1 MFELVDDGQERTG
14 ASIKVIGVGGAG
26 GNAVNRMIES
36 GLRGVEFLA
45 ANTDA
50 QVLTQSRCA
59 RQLQLGAGITRGL
72 GSGARPEVGK
82 AAAEADE
89 TMIAEALEGA
99 DMVFVTAGMGGG
111 TGTGA
116 APVVARIARSLGALT
131 VAVVTRPFEFEGR
144 RRMQSA
150 EDGLR
155 ELRANVDTLIVIPN
169 QRLLTIV
176 DKNTPLREAFRT
188 ADQVLHH
195 ATKGIS
201 DLITVPGLVNLDF
214 ADVKTVMAERG
225 NALMGAG
232 VATGENR
239 AYEAAQSAVSSP
251 LLDDISITGAEALLV
266 NVTGGESMSLHEINE
281 AVSVVV
287 DAAGRDANVIF
298 GAVIDDSMGDAISI
312 TVIATG
318 FGKAEERRVAEP
330 VVKGRPAGLP
340 GAFAPGHAAAHASG
354 NGSGS
359 GLPRIIPMT
368 PPAERAPSAPV
379 TVRMELEDDELPEIE
394 GIGEMVALEEDEP
407 KPAGAAAGASSRG
420 TFRMAPGSL
429 RRPFGGRVISKDNM
443 DVPAFMRKQMD

>member
-1 MFELVDDGQERTG
+1 MFELVDEGQERTG

-26 GNAVNRMIES
+26 GNAVNRMMES

-50 QVLTQSRCA
+50 QVLAQSRCE
-59 RQLQLGAGITRGL
+59 RRLQIGAGITRGL
-72 GSGARPEVGK
+72 GSGAKPEVGRQ
-82 AAAEADE
+82 AAEADE

-116 APVVARIARSLGALT
+116 APVVARIARGLGALT

-144 RRMQSA
+144 RRSQAA
-150 EDGLR
+150 EEGLR
-155 ELRANVDTLIVIPN
+155 ELRQNVDTLIVIPN
-169 QRLLTIV
+169 QRLLAIV

-232 VATGENR
+232 IATGENR

-251 LLDDISITGAEALLV
+251 LLDDISIAGAEALLV

-281 AVSVVV
+281 AASVVV

-298 GAVIDDSMGDAISI
+298 GAVIDEAMGDAISI

-318 FGKAEERRVAEP
+318 FARAEERRVPETAHHA
-330 VVKGRPAGLP
+330 RAAGLP
-340 GAFAPGHAAAHASG
+340 GAIAGPTVSTGTG
-354 NGSGS
+354 G

-368 PPAERAPSAPV
+368 PPAERTPAAPV
-379 TVRMELEDDELPEIE
+379 TVRMELEDDELEDL
-394 GIGEMVALEEDEP
+394 GALDDEST
-407 KPAGAAAGASSRG
+407 KPAPVAAASRP
-420 TFRMAPGSL
+420 TFRMTPGSL

>member
-1 MFELVDDGQERTG
+1 MLELIDDGKQVLG

-26 GNAVNRMIES
+26 GNAVNRMIQS
-36 GLRGVEFLA
+36 GLGGVEFIA

-50 QVLTQSRCA
+50 QVLDQSLSP
-59 RQLQLGAGITRGL
+59 QKLQLGTGVTKGL
-72 GSGARPEVGK
+72 GSGANPNVGRD
-82 AAAEADE
+82 AAEEDE
-89 TMIAEALEGA
+89 ARISELLQGA

-116 APVVARIARSLGALT
+116 APVVARIAKAQGALT

-144 RRMQSA
+144 RRMQLA
-150 EDGLR
+150 DDGLR
-155 ELRANVDTLIVIPN
+155 ELKERVDTLIVIPN

-176 DKNTPLREAFRT
+176 DRTTPLKEAFRV

-232 VATGENR
+232 HATGPNR

-251 LLDDISITGAEALLV
+251 LLDDISISGAEALLV
-266 NVTGGESMSLHEINE
+266 NVTGGESMTLHEINE
-281 AVSVVV
+281 AVTVVV
-287 DAAGRDANVIF
+287 DAAGHDANVIF
-298 GAVIDDSMGDAISI
+298 GAVIDEHMGDGLSI

-318 FGKAEERRVAEP
+318 FGKGEP
-330 VVKGRPAGLP
+330 KRMNQPMGMPQ
-340 GAFAPGHAAAHASG
+340 AAHASQ
-354 NGSGS
+354 
-359 GLPRIIPMT
+359 PRIYPMAERIQRPAAVPAT
-368 PPAERAPSAPV
+368 PPPSLEEPA
-379 TVRMELEDDELPEIE
+379 LEDESV
-394 GIGEMVALEEDEP
+394 VATTRP
-407 KPAGAAAGASSRG
+407 GYKMAASS
-420 TFRMAPGSL
+420 P
-429 RRPFGGRVISKDNM
+429 RRPFGGRAITRDNM

>member
-1 MFELVDDGQERTG
+1 MFELVDDGHDVSG

-36 GLRGVEFLA
+36 GLTGVEFLA

-50 QVLTQSRCA
+50 QVLNQSRCP
-59 RQLQLGAGITRGL
+59 RKLQLGADITRGL
-72 GSGARPEVGK
+72 GSGAKPEVGRQ
-82 AAAEADE
+82 AAESDE
-89 TMIAEALEGA
+89 AMIAESLTGA

-131 VAVVTRPFEFEGR
+131 VGVVTKPFEFEGR
-144 RRMQSA
+144 RRAQSA

-155 ELRANVDTLIVIPN
+155 ELRGNVDTLIVIPN

-232 VATGENR
+232 VATGPNR

-251 LLDDISITGAEALLV
+251 LLDDISIAGAEALLV

-298 GAVIDDSMGDAISI
+298 GAVIDERMGDAISI

-318 FGKAEERRVAEP
+318 FARADEKRAPEAAYN
-330 VVKGRPAGLP
+330 GRPAGLP
-340 GAFAPGHAAAHASG
+340 GAFAGV
-354 NGSGS
+354 GSGAPHYS
-359 GLPRIIPMT
+359 NASHPTSAPPRIIPMT
-368 PPAERAPSAPV
+368 QPVERIAPAPIL
-379 TVRMELEDDELPEIE
+379 VRSELDDDDMADIEIDD
-394 GIGEMVALEEDEP
+394 GPLE
-407 KPAGAAAGASSRG
+407 PAMTASSSQSTARPA
-420 TFRMAPGSL
+420 FKMAPGSL
-429 RRPFGGRVISKDNM
+429 RRPFGGRMISKDNM

>member
-1 MFELVDDGQERTG
+1 MFELVEDGKVVTG

-26 GNAVNRMIES
+26 GNAVNRMIEA
-36 GLRGVEFLA
+36 GLKGVDFIA

-50 QVLTQSRCA
+50 QVLDQSRCPK
-59 RQLQLGAGITRGL
+59 RIQLGTGITKGL
-72 GSGARPEVGK
+72 GSGANPGVGRE
-82 AAAEADE
+82 AAEEDE
-89 TMIAEALEGA
+89 ALIAETLAGS

-144 RRMQSA
+144 RRLQIA
-150 EDGLR
+150 EEGLR
-155 ELRANVDTLIVIPN
+155 ELREKVDTLIVIPN
-169 QRLLTIV
+169 QRLLAIV
-176 DKNTPLREAFRT
+176 EKHTPLKEAFKV
-188 ADQVLHH
+188 ADQVLHY

-232 VATGENR
+232 HASGPNR
-239 AYEAAQSAVSSP
+239 AYEAAQCAVSSP
-251 LLDDISITGAEALLV
+251 LLDDVSISGAEALLV

-281 AVSVVV
+281 AVTVVV

-298 GAVIDDSMGDAISI
+298 GAVIDETMGDALSI

-318 FGKAEERRVAEP
+318 FGKGEASRKPIESP
-330 VVKGRPAGLP
+330 RPA
-340 GAFAPGHAAAHASG
+340 AS
-354 NGSGS
+354 
-359 GLPRIIPMT
+359 RILEMESRQ
-368 PPAERAPSAPV
+368 PA
-379 TVRMELEDDELPEIE
+379 VRPHIVIRPTMDEYDD
-394 GIGEMVALEEDEP
+394 GEMPDPQVQEAA
-407 KPAGAAAGASSRG
+407 PAATAPRPA
-420 TFRMAPGSL
+420 FRMAPGTA
-429 RRPFGGRVISKDNM
+429 RRPFGGRALTKDNM

>member
-1 MFELVDDGQERTG
+1 MLELIDDGKAVLG

-26 GNAVNRMIES
+26 GNAVNRMIQS
-36 GLRGVEFLA
+36 GLGGVEFIA

-50 QVLTQSRCA
+50 QVLDQSLSPKK
-59 RQLQLGAGITRGL
+59 LQLGTGVTKGL
-72 GSGARPEVGK
+72 GSGANPNVGRD
-82 AAAEADE
+82 AAEEDE
-89 TMIAEALEGA
+89 AKIAELMDGA

-116 APVVARIARSLGALT
+116 APVVARIAKAQGALT

-144 RRMQSA
+144 RRMQLA

-155 ELRANVDTLIVIPN
+155 ELKERVDTLIVIPN

-176 DKNTPLREAFRT
+176 DRTTPLKEAFRV

-232 VATGENR
+232 HATGPNR

-251 LLDDISITGAEALLV
+251 LLDDISISGAEALLV
-266 NVTGGESMSLHEINE
+266 NVTGGESMTLHEINE
-281 AVSVVV
+281 AVTVVV
-287 DAAGRDANVIF
+287 DAAGHDANVIF
-298 GAVIDDSMGDAISI
+298 GAVIDEHMGDGLSI

-318 FGKAEERRVAEP
+318 FGKGEP
-330 VVKGRPAGLP
+330 KTQQRPMGMA
-340 GAFAPGHAAAHASG
+340 AAAHPQ
-354 NGSGS
+354 
-359 GLPRIIPMT
+359 PRIYPMVE
-368 PPAERAPSAPV
+368 PRERIARPAAAV
-379 TVRMELEDDELPEIE
+379 TVPS
-394 GIGEMVALEEDEP
+394 LEEPSPEEESAVSATSRP
-407 KPAGAAAGASSRG
+407 GYRIASP
-420 TFRMAPGSL
+420 TA
-429 RRPFGGRVISKDNM
+429 RRPFGGRAITRDNM

>member
-1 MFELVDDGQERTG
+1 MFELADEGQEQTG

-26 GNAVNRMIES
+26 GNAVNRMIDS
-36 GLRGVEFLA
+36 GLTGVEFLA

-50 QVLTQSRCA
+50 QVLTQSRCP
-59 RQLQLGAGITRGL
+59 RRLQLGSAITRGL
-72 GSGARPEVGK
+72 GSGAKPEVGRQ
-82 AAAEADE
+82 AAESDE
-89 TMIAEALEGA
+89 TMIAESLAGA

-116 APVVARIARSLGALT
+116 APVVARIARAQGALT

-150 EDGLR
+150 EDGLQ
-155 ELRANVDTLIVIPN
+155 ELRSHVDTLIVIPN

-232 VATGENR
+232 IATGPNR

-251 LLDDISITGAEALLV
+251 LLDDISIAGAEALLV

-298 GAVIDDSMGDAISI
+298 GAVIDESMGDAISI

-318 FGKAEERRVAEP
+318 FGRVEERRVAEP
-330 VVKGRPAGLP
+330 
-340 GAFAPGHAAAHASG
+340 GHG
-354 NGSGS
+354 V
-359 GLPRIIPMT
+359 LPRIIPMT
-368 PPAERAPSAPV
+368 QPSERQAPAPV
-379 TVRMELEDDELPEIE
+379 MVNATIDDDELAELN
-394 GIGEMVALEEDEP
+394 GLDDEP
-407 KPAGAAAGASSRG
+407 MQPVVPASPGAARP

>member
-1 MFELVDDGQERTG
+1 MFELVDDGQEQTG

-26 GNAVNRMIES
+26 GNAVNRMIDS
-36 GLRGVEFLA
+36 GLTGVEFLA
-45 ANTDA
+45 ANTDS
-50 QVLTQSRCA
+50 QVLTQSRCP
-59 RQLQLGAGITRGL
+59 RRLQLGTTITRGL
-72 GSGARPEVGK
+72 GSGAKPEVGRQ
-82 AAAEADE
+82 AAEADE
-89 TMIAEALEGA
+89 AMIAESLEGA

-116 APVVARIARSLGALT
+116 APVVARIARSQGALT

-144 RRMQSA
+144 RRMQAA
-150 EDGLR
+150 EDGLQ
-155 ELRANVDTLIVIPN
+155 ELRSHVDTLIVIPN

-232 VATGENR
+232 VATGPNR

-251 LLDDISITGAEALLV
+251 LLDDISIAGAEALLV

-318 FGKAEERRVAEP
+318 FGRTEDRRVADP
-330 VVKGRPAGLP
+330 AAFQGRGVGLP
-340 GAFAPGHAAAHASG
+340 GAFSGATAAAHATSHA
-354 NGSGS
+354 ST
-359 GLPRIIPMT
+359 PRIIPMT
-368 PPAERAPSAPV
+368 RPAPAPV
-379 TVRMELEDDELPEIE
+379 MVHASLDDEELA
-394 GIGEMVALEEDEP
+394 GLDGLDDEP
-407 KPAGAAAGASSRG
+407 ILPVAPTANGMPRPTFKMAS
-420 TFRMAPGSL
+420 GSL

>member
-1 MFELVDDGQERTG
+1 
-14 ASIKVIGVGGAG
+14 
-26 GNAVNRMIES
+26 
-36 GLRGVEFLA
+36 VEFIA

-50 QVLTQSRCA
+50 QVLDQSLSPKK
-59 RQLQLGAGITRGL
+59 LQLGTGVTKGL
-72 GSGARPEVGK
+72 GSGANPNVGRD
-82 AAAEADE
+82 AAEEDE
-89 TMIAEALEGA
+89 ARIAELLEGA

-116 APVVARIARSLGALT
+116 APVVARIAKAQGALT

-144 RRMQSA
+144 RRMQLA

-155 ELRANVDTLIVIPN
+155 ELKERVDTLIVIPN

-176 DKNTPLREAFRT
+176 DRTTPLKEAFRV

-232 VATGENR
+232 HASGPNR

-251 LLDDISITGAEALLV
+251 LLDDISISGAEALLV
-266 NVTGGESMSLHEINE
+266 NVTGGESMTLHEINE
-281 AVSVVV
+281 AVTVVV
-287 DAAGRDANVIF
+287 DAAGHDANVIF
-298 GAVIDDSMGDAISI
+298 GAVIDEHMGDGMSI

-318 FGKAEERRVAEP
+318 FGKGEP
-330 VVKGRPAGLP
+330 KRMNQPMGMP
-340 GAFAPGHAAAHASG
+340 HAAQQ
-354 NGSGS
+354 
-359 GLPRIIPMT
+359 PRIYPMGERT
-368 PPAERAPSAPV
+368 APPRPVMAPP
-379 TVRMELEDDELPEIE
+379 PP
-394 GIGEMVALEEDEP
+394 LEEPSTEEETVVATTRP
-407 KPAGAAAGASSRG
+407 GFK
-420 TFRMAPGSL
+420 MAPGNQ
-429 RRPFGGRVISKDNM
+429 RRPFGGRAITRDNM